1 MAHPHDWTALAEWLA
16 KLPEEVLV
24 VAVRTGDDASRL
36 APVARLEAPVDTD
49 GVRAVLEDVGGAG
62 RVLRLDAY
70 GARAKHV
77 RGMQR
82 TASAIA
88 RPADSTRA
96 AMALLPEGADP
107 MLALTVGTLQSTVEL
122 VANIADRVIASNER
136 LAGNMAAP
144 LEAMTAMFREER
156 EEAREE
162 RLRREQSDVDARE
175 LEALLEG
182 ALNAPPDESDPLR
195 MAAADALR
203 RVAGSFTG
211 GVAGGGQVDGPPL
224 EDGPEAPLE
233 DGPEA
238 PLEGGEDAAP

>member
-1 MAHPHDWTALAEWLA
+1 MAHPHAWADLAAWIA
-16 KLPEEVLV
+16 KLPDEVEA
-24 VAVRTGDDASRL
+24 VAVRTGADPSRL
-36 APVARLEAPVDTD
+36 LPVARLEAPVEADQ
-49 GVRAVLEDVGGAG
+49 VRAALEDVGGAE

-70 GARAKHV
+70 ASKGRHV

-88 RPADSTRA
+88 RPADATRS
-96 AMALLPEGADP
+96 AMAMLPEGADP

-122 VANIADRVIASNER
+122 VAAIADRVIASNER

-175 LEALLEG
+175 LEALLEA
-182 ALNAPPDESDPLR
+182 ALTAPPDDADPLR
-195 MAAADALR
+195 QAAADALR
-203 RVAGSFTG
+203 RVAGQFT
-211 GVAGGGQVDGPPL
+211 AGAAAASDPEPVLDGPDDTAPPQADKA
-224 EDGPEAPLE
+224 DGATHDP
-233 DGPEA
+233 
-238 PLEGGEDAAP
+238 